1 MPQTSFGTDL
11 TGQENMS
18 IKNKILITL
27 TILMMGASSV
37 FFYLIYQDKKA
48 INQKPEI
55 ITEKKA
61 KVQKNEKTYP
71 EDLTGKVYLTLKE
84 KDSDKQGIYYF
95 DLDENELV
103 EIYTSTECEIIG
115 GGLNS
120 IGNKMAYSSNCE
132 QENRDYQIFV
142 YDLEQNNSKQITQ
155 NSREIKKEMIWSDDN
170 SEIVFTKSNEIEEIS
185 ADWLIYKTDL
195 NGNEKFI
202 ASNSQ
207 NPFFGENKNE
217 ILASREGDFHF
228 YNIEKDTGIRP
239 LYSESKLLINNQFDV
254 SDNKDKL
261 VFLTDISG
269 EKRIEKYGIE
279 DWDKFKISRLA
290 KMEVLSNEHAE
301 WLRIQP
307 VIGKY
312 VIGKNTEF
320 NSSENL
326 KAYYLEE
333 NEQYQ
338 IADFNDKYDLI
349 QINDWK

>member
-1 MPQTSFGTDL
+1 
-11 TGQENMS
+11 
-18 IKNKILITL
+18 
-27 TILMMGASSV
+27 
-37 FFYLIYQDKKA
+37 
-48 INQKPEI
+48 
-55 ITEKKA
+55 
-61 KVQKNEKTYP
+61 
-71 EDLTGKVYLTLKE
+71 
-84 KDSDKQGIYYF
+84 
-95 DLDENELV
+95 
-103 EIYTSTECEIIG
+103 
-115 GGLNS
+115 
-120 IGNKMAYSSNCE
+120 MAYSSNCE